1 MTLSSPAFPPAPPG
15 RTGWPW
21 TDAGQPKSDGSL
33 SVTVVTPS
41 FNQAAFLEAT
51 IRSVLLQ
58 NYAAL
63 EYLVID
69 GGSTDGSRD
78 IIARYAPFVDFAVS
92 EPDRGQAHAI
102 NKGFERATGDIV
114 AWLNSDDYYT
124 EGAVARVV
132 SEFEADPTLQWVYGD
147 CIRITEPSGV
157 SSPCPSEPFEYQT
170 ALRGYS
176 PICQPSAFFRRSLL
190 DQTGPLDETFKLALD
205 YDLWLRAIKH
215 TRPRYLAGTVLAVVA
230 DHAEAKSRRQLGEV
244 VFEST
249 RAIERFFT
257 GTGVPPEVMARQ
269 RSVLGHL
276 YLECAAA
283 AVLWRKS
290 LLQAIRW
297 FVRAAAQDPRVLAE
311 LPALLG
317 QTAVFVLRDRMVFNT
332 RRRAPSS

>member
-257 GTGVPPEVMARQ
+257 GPDIPREVVASR
-269 RSVLGHL
+269 RSVMRHL

-283 AVLWRKS
+283 AVLWHRS
-290 LLQAIRW
+290 FIQGTRW
-297 FVRAAAQDPRVLAE
+297 FLRAVAEDPRVLARV
-311 LPALLG
+311 PVLLG
-317 QTAVFVLRDRMVFNT
+317 QATVFVVRDKMEFAT
-332 RRRAPSS
+332 GRRAT